1 MRKKIFALAILVAIF
16 GVGCSKTDSDG
27 NASGVTSINE
37 SDLALRKGD
46 LFTED
51 EVSGA
56 EANYS
61 SAAPG
66 TSTKFE
72 RSFTNAP
79 PMIPHE
85 IKDMLPITIKNN
97 QCISCHD
104 RESAKDMKAA
114 MPNLTSIPDTH
125 YRDLRSKDQK
135 DLGHL
140 AGARFNCVQC
150 HAPQANVK
158 PLVKNNFAPDYQD
171 ESEKHGS
178 NLKDTINIGKD
189 TLKK

>member
-140 AGARFNCVQC
+140 AGLDLTAFSVMRLRQMLNLWLKIILLQTI
-150 HAPQANVK
+150 K
-158 PLVKNNFAPDYQD
+158 MRVKNM
-171 ESEKHGS
+171 GLI
-178 NLKDTINIGKD
+178 LKIQSI
-189 TLKK
+189 

>member
-1 MRKKIFALAILVAIF
+1 MKKSLFTIAILFAIA
-16 GVGCSKTDSDG
+16 GTGCSN
-27 NASGVTSINE
+27 NASKDANGSVVKSSEE
-37 SDLALRKGD
+37 SLGLRKGD

-51 EVSGA
+51 EVSGV

-61 SAAPG
+61 SATPG
-66 TSTKFE
+66 TSAKMD
-72 RSFTNAP
+72 RAFTNAP
-79 PMIPHE
+79 PMVPHE
-85 IKDMLPITIKNN
+85 IQDMLPITIKNN
-97 QCISCHD
+97 QCISCHG
-104 RESAKDMKAA
+104 RETVKDMKAA
-114 MPNLTSIPDTH
+114 MPNLTPIPDTH
-125 YRDLRSKDQK
+125 YKDLRSKDQK

-158 PLVKNNFAPDYQD
+158 PLVENNFAPDYQD

-178 NLKDTINIGKD
+178 NLNSTINVGKD